1 MDEHKGDKYVLSE
14 PSPEHFDLELTLT
27 ESIVL
32 AIIGQTQHLDITV
45 EEQENIAQAVMDVLS
60 RFANDHRH
68 G

>member
-1 MDEHKGDKYVLSE
+1 MKGDKYVLSE

-32 AIIGQTQHLDITV
+32 AVIGQTQHLDITV
-45 EEQENIAQAVMDVLS
+45 EEQENIAQAVMDVLH
-60 RFANDHRH
+60 RYVADHNE